1 MNSELSQKVKE
12 IMEREMQSLG
22 TSILSK
28 QCVHLNILEDD
39 IRPEDLPALAS
50 RLSELMKTCGGYDK
64 AKRVY
69 RDIGKLQDL
78 DELAEKEDDIH
89 KAEMLEN
96 LAVASLYAGEFLKAS
111 EYLDK
116 LLADANAQD
125 NKAAKAKY
133 LNLMGTLHK
142 EKAEFDLALALFE
155 KALIEAEEAD
165 DPRQVSKAFCRI
177 GDVYWYKGDFR
188 RALAAYMQAVKK
200 GEDDS
205 DIGAAHVGL
214 GNVYQ
219 GRNEFAKAI
228 KNYVEALSKLM
239 NTDNYRDLARAY
251 NNLGDTYMIMQDW
264 ENALENFKKGEEFG
278 EKGGWVYVQAFT
290 MFNSAE
296 VLVNMGEPDKAKEM
310 LDKSIDLLSK
320 IDSKPGLAGAYHVYG
335 MYFREKQEWD
345 MMEEYY
351 RKSIAFYDDIHMLP
365 YVARYTFELGKG
377 YKAMG
382 DKEKAL
388 AAFKDALRIY
398 KEIELDPMI
407 KIVKKDIIKME
418 AF

>member
-1 MNSELSQKVKE
+1 MSSELSAKVKD

-22 TSILSK
+22 ASILSK
-28 QCVHLNILEDD
+28 QCLHLNIIEDD

-78 DELAEKEDDIH
+78 DELAEMEDDIH

-96 LAVASLYAGEFLKAS
+96 LAVASLYAGEFSKAS
-111 EYLDK
+111 EYIDK
-116 LLADANAQD
+116 LLADANEQD

-142 EKAEFDLALALFE
+142 EKADFDLALALFE
-155 KALIEAEEAD
+155 KGLIEAEEAK
-165 DPRQVSKAFCRI
+165 DPRHISRSFIHI
-177 GDVYWYKGDFR
+177 GDIYWYKGDFR
-188 RALAAYMQAVKK
+188 RSLAAYMQAVKK

-219 GRNEFAKAI
+219 GRNELAKAI
-228 KNYVEALSKLM
+228 TNYVEALSKLK

-251 NNLGDTYMIMQDW
+251 NNLGDTYLIMKDW
-264 ENALENFKKGEEFG
+264 ENALENFKLGEEFG

-296 VLVNMGEPDKAKEM
+296 VLVNMGEMDRAKEM
-310 LDKSIDLLSK
+310 LDKSIDMLEK
-320 IDSKPGLAGAYHVYG
+320 IDSTPGLAGAYHVYG
-335 MYFREKQEWD
+335 MYYREKEEWD
-345 MMEEYY
+345 KMEEYY
-351 RKSIAFYDDIHMLP
+351 RKSIEYYAEVHMLH
-365 YVARYTFELGKG
+365 YVARYTYELGKG
-377 YKAMG
+377 FKAMG
-382 DKEKAL
+382 EKERAL
-388 AAFKDALRIY
+388 KEFKDALKFY
-398 KEIELDPMI
+398 KEIELDPMAA
-407 KIVKKDIIKME
+407 IVEKDLMKMQ
-418 AF
+418 